1 VPLQHRTRPPP
12 RRESPKVDMSCAP
25 DPADPR
31 SLHLRAAGAK
41 AVLVG
46 PPVPAA
52 LPFEVLESKVNVPPL
67 LAGTVSR
74 TALVNRLRAAGAFPL
89 VLVVAPAGYGKTTL
103 LSQWANRDARPFAWV
118 SIDESDNDPV
128 AFLRHVAAALDRVE
142 PILGSAL
149 EPLRLDGKSA
159 WKRALPRLA
168 KAIRS
173 RQSPFVL
180 VLDGADLLTRDS
192 ISAVAALVEQIPAGS
207 MIVLSG
213 RVLPKL
219 PVAALRAGGPLLE
232 IGAYELALSR
242 REAEMLLRAAR
253 VELADEEITEL
264 VERTEGWSAGLY
276 LAALAFRNERGVET
290 GKPQDVFSV
299 TGDDRYFADY
309 FRSEYLSRLAPDRLM
324 FLRRTSV
331 LETMSGP
338 LCDAVLEQKE
348 SALELARLE
357 AANLFVVPLDR
368 HRDAYRYHHLFR
380 ELLRREL
387 EEREPEL
394 VPVLNQRAADWFEA
408 QGDSE
413 STLDY
418 SYAAGNEDS
427 AARIL
432 SSIAMT
438 VSSTGRVTAVESWL
452 DHFDNDAELSRYPAV
467 AVEGSRIHA
476 FRGRP
481 AQAEAWLAAAERGVP
496 TNGEG
501 GVTRAC
507 IDVLRAAMCADGPE
521 RMLANTESALAE
533 LPPDHPWHPWALVVK
548 GTAHLLLGE
557 DDHADRVLAAAAD
570 ASDRLGRAESRAL
583 ALSERSLLAAGRDD
597 EEAETLA
604 IEARR
609 LIGDGEL
616 DAYATSA
623 LDLAATVRALLRHG
637 QWDEARRQLTITQRL
652 ASSLTYAIPW
662 LSVQVRLELGHAY
675 VALRDHRGAQ
685 GLLAETREILRLRP
699 SLGVLGE
706 QVERLEAEIE
716 AMPQAA
722 ARGGSG
728 LTGAELRLLPLL
740 STHLSFR
747 EIGDR
752 LFVSRNTIKTQAIS
766 VYRKLGVSSRS
777 AAITRAGE
785 LGLVEGAAGGASA
798 PAAGDVQSAAS

>member
-1 VPLQHRTRPPP
+1 VVDL
-12 RRESPKVDMSCAP
+12 SPAP
-25 DPADPR
+25 VPADPR
-31 SLHLRAAGAK
+31 GLDLRRAGAK

-46 PPVPAA
+46 PAVLPA
-52 LPFEVLESKVNVPPL
+52 LPFEVVESKIHVPPL
-67 LAGTVSR
+67 LAGRVSR

-103 LSQWANRDARPFAWV
+103 LSQWANRDVRPFAWV
-118 SIDESDNDPV
+118 SIDERDNDPV
-128 AFLRHVAAALDRVE
+128 EFLRHVAAALDRVE
-142 PILGSAL
+142 PIPASAL
-149 EPLRLDGKSA
+149 EPLCLDGKSVLT
-159 WKRALPRLA
+159 RALPRLA
-168 KAIRS
+168 EAITS
-173 RQSPFVL
+173 RRSPFVL

-192 ISAVAALVEQIPAGS
+192 ISTVATLVEHVPAGS

-232 IGAYELALSR
+232 IGPYELALSR
-242 REAEMLLRAAR
+242 REAEMLLRAAQ
-253 VELADEEITEL
+253 VELADAEINEL
-264 VERTEGWSAGLY
+264 VERTEGWAAGLY
-276 LAALAFRNERGVET
+276 LVALASRAEA
-290 GKPQDVFSV
+290 GKPQAILSV
-299 TGDDRYFADY
+299 TGADRYLADY
-309 FRSEYLSRLAPDRLM
+309 FRSEYLSQLAPDRLT

-338 LCDAVLEQKE
+338 LCDAVLGQKE
-348 SALELARLE
+348 SALELAKLE

-368 HRDAYRYHHLFR
+368 HRGSYRYHHLFR
-380 ELLRREL
+380 ELLRQEL

-408 QGDSE
+408 QGDAE
-413 STLDY
+413 ATLDY
-418 SYAAGNEDS
+418 SHAAGNEDS

-438 VSSTGRVTAVESWL
+438 VSSAGRVTAVESWL
-452 DHFDNDAELSRYPAV
+452 DHFDEEAQLQRYPAV

-481 AQAEAWLAAAERGVP
+481 DQAEAWLAAAEHGVP
-496 TNGEG
+496 TNAEG
-501 GVTRAC
+501 SATKAC
-507 IDVLRAAMCADGPE
+507 VDVLRAAMCADGPE

-533 LPPDHPWHPWALVVK
+533 LPPEHPWHPWALVVN
-548 GTAHLLLGE
+548 GAAHMLLGE
-557 DDHADRVLAAAAD
+557 DDRADRVLATAAE

-583 ALSERSLLAAGRDD
+583 ALSERSLLAARHDE

-604 IEARR
+604 LEARR
-609 LIGDGEL
+609 LIEDGEL

-623 LDLAATVRALLRHG
+623 LDLAATARALLRHG

-652 ASSLTYAIPW
+652 APSLTHAIPW

-675 VALRDHRGAQ
+675 VTLRDRDGARR
-685 GLLAETREILRLRP
+685 LLAEAQEILRLRP

-706 QVERLEAEIE
+706 EIARLEAEID
-716 AMPQAA
+716 AMPEAVS
-722 ARGGSG
+722 GGRSG

-747 EIGDR
+747 EIGER

-777 AAITRAGE
+777 DAITRAGE
-785 LGLVEGAAGGASA
+785 LGLVEAAAGQAS
-798 PAAGDVQSAAS
+798 PPIAGDVQSAAS

>member
-1 VPLQHRTRPPP
+1 L
-12 RRESPKVDMSCAP
+12 
-25 DPADPR
+25 
-31 SLHLRAAGAK
+31 
-41 AVLVG
+41 G
-46 PPVPAA
+46 PPAPPA
-52 LPFEVLESKVNVPPL
+52 LPFEVVESKIRIPPL

-103 LSQWANRDARPFAWV
+103 LSQWANRDVRPFAWV
-118 SIDESDNDPV
+118 SIDERDNDPV

-142 PILGSAL
+142 PVPASAL
-149 EPLRLDGKSA
+149 EPLRLDEKSA
-159 WKRALPRLA
+159 STRALPRLVE
-168 KAIRS
+168 AITS
-173 RQSPFVL
+173 RRAPFVL
-180 VLDGADLLTRDS
+180 VLDGADLLPRDS
-192 ISAVAALVEQIPAGS
+192 TAAVAEIVKHIPVGS

-242 REAEMLLRAAR
+242 REAEMLLRAAG
-253 VELADEEITEL
+253 VELADAEINEL
-264 VERTEGWSAGLY
+264 VERTEGWAVGLY
-276 LAALAFRNERGVET
+276 LAALASRADTGVET
-290 GKPQDVFSV
+290 GDSQDALSV
-299 TGDDRYFADY
+299 TGADRYLADY
-309 FRSEYLSRLAPDRLM
+309 FRSEYLSQLAPDRLT

-348 SALELARLE
+348 SALELAALE

-368 HRDAYRYHHLFR
+368 HRGSYRYHHLFR

-387 EEREPEL
+387 EEREREL

-408 QGDSE
+408 QGDAE

-418 SYAAGNEDS
+418 SHAAGNEDS

-438 VSSTGRVTAVESWL
+438 VSSAGRVKAVESWL
-452 DHFDNDAELSRYPAV
+452 NHFDDEAQLHRYPAV

-481 AQAEAWLAAAERGVP
+481 EQAEAWLAAAERGVP
-496 TNGEG
+496 ANGKG

-521 RMLANTESALAE
+521 KMLANTESALAQ
-533 LPPDHPWHPWALVVK
+533 LPPEHPWHPWALVVN
-548 GTAHLLLGE
+548 GAAHLLLGQ
-557 DDHADRVLAAAAD
+557 DDRADRALATAAE
-570 ASDRLGRAESRAL
+570 ASDRVGRAESRAF

-597 EEAETLA
+597 EESETLA
-604 IEARR
+604 LEAHR
-609 LIGDGEL
+609 LIEDGEL

-623 LDLAATVRALLRHG
+623 LDLAATARALLRHG

-652 ASSLTYAIPW
+652 APSLTHAIPW
-662 LSVQVRLELGHAY
+662 FSVQVRLELGHAY
-675 VALRDHRGAQ
+675 VTLRDHDGART
-685 GLLAETREILRLRP
+685 LLAEAQEILLLRP

-706 QVERLEAEIE
+706 QIARLEAEIE
-716 AMPQAA
+716 AMPQPAA
-722 ARGGSG
+722 GGGSG
-728 LTGAELRLLPLL
+728 LTRAELRLLPLL

-747 EIGDR
+747 EIGER

-777 AAITRAGE
+777 EAITRAGE
-785 LGLVEGAAGGASA
+785 IGLVGGAAP
-798 PAAGDVQSAAS
+798 PAAAPFARDAQSAAS

>member
-1 VPLQHRTRPPP
+1 VADLTP
-12 RRESPKVDMSCAP
+12 AP
-25 DPADPR
+25 VPADPR
-31 SLHLRAAGAK
+31 SVGLRRVGAK

-46 PPVPAA
+46 PAVPPA
-52 LPFEVLESKVNVPPL
+52 LPFEVVESKIHVPPL

-74 TALVNRLRAAGAFPL
+74 TALVNRLRTAGAFPL

-103 LSQWANRDARPFAWV
+103 LSQWANRDVRPFAWV

-128 AFLRHVAAALDRVE
+128 AFLRHVAAALDGAE
-142 PILGSAL
+142 PIPASAL
-149 EPLRLDGKSA
+149 EPLRLEEESA
-159 WKRALPRLA
+159 WTRALPRLA
-168 KAIRS
+168 EAIAS

-192 ISAVAALVEQIPAGS
+192 ISAVAALVEHVPSGS
-207 MIVLSG
+207 MILLSG

-232 IGAYELALSR
+232 IGPYELTLSR

-253 VELADEEITEL
+253 VELADAEINEL
-264 VERTEGWSAGLY
+264 LARTEGWAAGLY
-276 LAALAFRNERGVET
+276 LAALASRAESGVET
-290 GKPQDVFSV
+290 GKPQDILSI
-299 TGDDRYFADY
+299 TGADRYFADY
-309 FRSEYLSRLAPDRLM
+309 FRSEYLSRLAPDRLT

-348 SALELARLE
+348 SSLELAKLE

-368 HRDAYRYHHLFR
+368 HRGSYRYHHLFR

-408 QGDSE
+408 QGDVE

-418 SYAAGNEDS
+418 SHAAGNEDR

-438 VSSTGRVTAVESWL
+438 VSSAGRVEAVESWL
-452 DHFDNDAELSRYPAV
+452 DHFADEAQLHRYSAV

-481 AQAEAWLAAAERGVP
+481 EQAEVWLAAAENGVP

-501 GVTRAC
+501 SATRAC

-521 RMLANTESALAE
+521 RMLANTEAALAE
-533 LPPDHPWHPWALVVK
+533 LPSEHPWHPWALVVN
-548 GTAHLLLGE
+548 GAAHLLLGE
-557 DDHADRVLAAAAD
+557 EDLADRVLATAAE

-583 ALSERSLLAAGRDD
+583 ALSERSLLAAGRDE

-604 IEARR
+604 LEARR
-609 LIGDGEL
+609 LIEDGGL

-623 LDLAATVRALLRHG
+623 LDLAATARALLRHG
-637 QWDEARRQLTITQRL
+637 RWDEARRQLTITQRL
-652 ASSLTYAIPW
+652 APSLTHAIPW

-675 VALRDHRGAQ
+675 VTLRDRDEARK
-685 GLLAETREILRLRP
+685 LLAEAQEILRLRT

-706 QVERLEAEIE
+706 QVARLAAEID
-716 AMPQAA
+716 AMPQAV
-722 ARGGSG
+722 GGCGSG
-728 LTGAELRLLPLL
+728 LTRAELRLLPLL

-747 EIGDR
+747 EIGER

-777 AAITRAGE
+777 DAMTRASE
-785 LGLVEGAAGGASA
+785 LGLVEGSAGGASA
-798 PAAGDVQSAAS
+798 PIADDVQSAAS